1 MQLALNIE
9 HFAKPVVN
17 ETRLIKLAFIKLAFI
32 DHILKFLVFLQNRI
46 KKNLH
51 KDIDNLIL
59 VVEGFYSHSKK
70 LTPLEAEL
78 LLKSIKRVILKIDKL
93 DENMQEINY
102 LRDDQLKEKF
112 KYMLK
117 SLYKIESIVHKEV
130 YKNVSVEKTPE
141 EILNGTSEMNNL
153 YLSKILTH

>member
-9 HFAKPVVN
+9 HFAKPVVS
-17 ETRLIKLAFIKLAFI
+17 ETRLIKLAFIKHL
-32 DHILKFLVFLQNRI
+32 LKFAVFLQNRI
-46 KKNLH
+46 KKRLH

-59 VVEGFYSHSKK
+59 VVEGFYSHSKE
-70 LTPLEAEL
+70 LTQLEAEL
-78 LLKSIKRVILKIDKL
+78 LLASIKRVIPKIDKL

-130 YKNVSVEKTPE
+130 YKNVPVEKTSE
-141 EILNGTSEMNNL
+141 EILNGTAKMNNL
-153 YLSKILTH
+153 YLSKILNY